1 MIIPAAAASAV
12 EAKKEDDL
20 NHGEHQ
26 LREAEATVAT
36 KHIMQR
42 LRGSGSVQVQ
52 RAKMLCQ
59 RRLLERNTRG
69 YALLMD
75 LKVNLKE
82 EVCVSG
88 MGRRRN
94 YAAAKDARVLL
105 ETEECV

>member
-1 MIIPAAAASAV
+1 M
-12 EAKKEDDL
+12 
-20 NHGEHQ
+20 
-26 LREAEATVAT
+26 AT

-59 RRLLERNTRG
+59 RRLLERNARG

-94 YAAAKDARVLL
+94 YALLKGARVMLKMK
-105 ETEECV
+105 E